1 VPAGRPI
8 ASAFV
13 RIRPTFAGFAPALA
27 KGISGDAKQGGTAFG
42 RMFGRQATT
51 EAGRHGR
58 VFGSVFARASAGS
71 IRSSAGLVTGSVKAL
86 VAGFAVVKGI
96 QVFSGFVAEAREAQK
111 VSALTAAVLK
121 STGGAAKI
129 SAQGVSDLATA
140 IGNKVGVDDEAI
152 QSGQNLLLTFTG
164 IRDEAGRGNK
174 IFSRASQA
182 IVDVTA
188 AMNKG
193 VVSSEGLKASSIQV
207 GKALNDPVKGM
218 TALRKVGVA
227 FTEQQ
232 QKQVKA
238 MVASGDR
245 LGAQKVILAELNRE
259 FGGAAAASTTA
270 GQKLGVVFGN
280 IKERIGT
287 AVLPFLD
294 RFETFLAARL
304 PGAVDVALGVLG
316 GLARGLKAIFDLVI
330 RGDFT
335 AAFQRAFHVEEDSPV
350 IGFILRLRGLLADLA
365 GWITGTAVPAV
376 GRFARAAGP
385 ELAAGIKAAADFIG
399 TWLLPSLRMLGEFL
413 TGSVVPA
420 LRDLG
425 VVFAQTLLPALRTV
439 APVVGGVL
447 LVAFRAVAFLLR
459 DVLGPV
465 LRGLA
470 GFVRENRTVIT
481 ALAVTVGTAAA
492 VYYTWRAATA
502 AVALVQTL
510 FAKGMLLVRGAVL
523 SAQAAVWLFNVAL
536 RANPIGIVVTALL
549 ALGAGLVYAYRHSE
563 TFRRIV
569 DGAFRGIAAAARFMW
584 YQVVAPA
591 LRHMLNAFLTV
602 PGIIINAAAKA
613 FGWVL
618 EIGPKLKAAAEEFNK
633 FRDKAN
639 AALGGLDDQKVT
651 VSLGWQG
658 LKTFRTQG
666 GNLAFRRGGRIDA
679 GTTPTADDV
688 PIWASKGETVVSAAD
703 SAQPEFRAW
712 AKQRGIPGFARGGRV
727 GFGVDASLPNF
738 AVLRRSVA
746 SFNRALAIAADFVAR
761 TLGNQALGGAGAIRG
776 LMFARAQAGKPY
788 SWGAVGPGS
797 YDCSGLWSA
806 VVNVIR
812 GRDPYRRLFSTA
824 SFAGGSSAGF
834 VRGLAS
840 AVRVGVMQ
848 GSPGHMAGTI
858 GRVNV
863 EARGGDGVVVG
874 PRARGASDALFGS
887 RFGLRLAR
895 GGLVGDP
902 PFDVLDRRGRDYRP
916 GLLDWL
922 LGDPLV
928 ADRGVLLPPGPSLV
942 DNRTG
947 RPEPLRPADDPLQLH
962 PKTVRALA
970 DAIGEVVL
978 RGVAVAGQQARK
990 GARV

>member
-1 VPAGRPI
+1 VAAGRPI

-71 IRSSAGLVTGSVKAL
+71 IRSSAGLVTGSVRAL
-86 VAGFAVVKGI
+86 VAGFAVVKGL
-96 QVFSGFVAEAREAQK
+96 QVFSGFIAEGREAQK
-111 VSALTAAVLK
+111 VGALTAAVLK

-129 SAQGVSDLATA
+129 SAKGVGDLATA
-140 IGNKVGVDDEAI
+140 ISNKVGVDDEAV

-182 IVDVTA
+182 IVDMTA

-207 GKALNDPVKGM
+207 GKALNDPVRGM

-232 QKQVKA
+232 EKQIKT

-280 IKERIGT
+280 IKERIG
-287 AVLPFLD
+287 AALIPVLD
-294 RFETFLAARL
+294 RVENFFAARL
-304 PGAVDVALGVLG
+304 PGAIEVGSRFFAKVSLGVS
-316 GLARGLKAIFDLVI
+316 AMS
-330 RGDFT
+330 
-335 AAFQRAFHVEEDSPV
+335 AAFREGDVTSDGFVEVMER
-350 IGFILRLRGLLADLA
+350 IG
-365 GWITGTAVPAV
+365 VQ
-376 GRFARAAGP
+376 ARAAFDVFKSDVLPRLKDLGKFLVGTVIP
-385 ELAAGIKAAADFIG
+385 AVARFTGWLIRNRDVLIPLAAGIGAIVAAVKV
-399 TWLLPSLRMLGEFL
+399 WM
-413 TGSVVPA
+413 
-420 LRDLG
+420 
-425 VVFAQTLLPALRTV
+425 
-439 APVVGGVL
+439 
-447 LVAFRAVAFLLR
+447 AVTKAFL
-459 DVLGPV
+459 VV
-465 LRGLA
+465 
-470 GFVRENRTVIT
+470 
-481 ALAVTVGTAAA
+481 
-492 VYYTWRAATA
+492 
-502 AVALVQTL
+502 
-510 FAKGMLLVRGAVL
+510 
-523 SAQAAVWLFNVAL
+523 QAALNVVLAL
-536 RANPIGIVVTALL
+536 NPVGIVVL
-549 ALGAGLVYAYRHSE
+549 ALVGLAAALFTAYKRSE

-584 YQVVAPA
+584 YQVVSPA
-591 LRHMLNAFLTV
+591 LRLMLNAFLTV
-602 PGIIINAAAKA
+602 PGVIINAAAKA
-613 FGWVL
+613 FGWVPG
-618 EIGPKLKAAAEEFNK
+618 IGPKLKAAAEEFNK

-651 VSLGWQG
+651 VSLGWRG

-727 GFGVDASLPNF
+727 GFGVDVSLPNF
-738 AVLRRSVA
+738 AALRRSIA
-746 SFNRALAIAADFVAR
+746 SFNRALGTAADFVAR

-776 LMFARAQAGKPY
+776 LAFARAQAGKPY
-788 SWGAVGPGS
+788 GWGAVGPGS

-824 SFAGGSSAGF
+824 SFAGGSPAGF

-848 GSPGHMAGTI
+848 GNPGHMAGTI

-863 EARGGDGVVVG
+863 EARGDDGVVVG
-874 PRARGASDALFGS
+874 PRARGASNALFGS

-902 PFDVLDRRGRDYRP
+902 PFDLLDRRGRDYRP

-947 RPEPLRPADDPLQLH
+947 RPEPLRPADDPLLLH